1 MSEEKIISNSDM
13 KKNANKAPAA
23 TPTKSSAPTSPPVN
37 KPEKV
42 IYLGPTLIDE
52 AFVLTSNTIYSN
64 GLPPNVAE
72 RIKSDTDLA
81 KFFVPVGRAASVMN
95 KLADSNSDLSATAKK
110 VKTNYLS
117 KRKKG

>member
-1 MSEEKIISNSDM
+1 MSEEKNISAVDM
-13 KKNANKAPAA
+13 KKNANKTPTA
-23 TPTKSSAPTSPPVN
+23 TPTKSAAPASPPVN
-37 KPEKV
+37 KSEKI

-64 GLPPNVAE
+64 GLPSDVTE

-81 KFFVPVGRAASVMN
+81 KFFVPVGKAASVMN